1 MNTTETEKSD
11 WPLGDLEPL
20 ICDMRASVGILGHLI
35 TTNSSPN
42 NEVNDDEWRKV
53 ETDLIDY
60 AKRIETL
67 WNAAYDQR
75 NAEIIAT
82 EAEHAAA
89 LAAVRAEKAAPGSA
103 ETISKANAM
112 WTALRGIAAVTA
124 EYCIEAG
131 YPPRPLGA
139 AAVEPGAECQGMTK
153 EQSRLSSL
161 GDTLREVATDLTGV
175 SDTFSALK
183 VVAEQDRLTP
193 RTLELLQHAV
203 TEAIDEIEQL
213 SDLALGVTVLPEEEV
228 SA

>member
-1 MNTTETEKSD
+1 MSTTETETND

-20 ICDMRASVGILGHLI
+20 IYDLRASVGILGHLI
-35 TTNSSPN
+35 GAYNSPN

-53 ETDLIDY
+53 ETDLIDH
-60 AKRIETL
+60 AKRIEKL

-75 NAEIIAT
+75 NAEIAAA

-89 LAAVRAEKAAPGSA
+89 LAALRAEKAAPGSA

-131 YPPRPLGA
+131 YPPRPFGAA
-139 AAVEPGAECQGMTK
+139 AAVEPGAEGQGMTK

-175 SDTFSALK
+175 SDTLSALK

-193 RTLELLQHAV
+193 RTLELLQHTV

-213 SDLALGVTVLPEEEV
+213 SDLALGVTVLPEVV
-228 SA
+228 ST